1 MNRPLMINS
10 FDPAQAH
17 DLDPVIEQL
26 LKRRAKV
33 LGPSYKLFYEKPVHF
48 VRAEGV
54 WMYDSHNTPYLDVYN
69 NVPSVGHCHPHVVEA
84 VSKQMALLNTHTRY
98 LYDTVLTYAEKLIAT
113 FPEELANVMF
123 TCTGSESSDLA
134 VRIARCHTGNTGI
147 IVTENAYH
155 GITAAIAEMS
165 PSLGEGVALGS
176 MVRLVPAPD
185 AYRAGD
191 KDVGDAFAES
201 VEAAIADMLRHGIRP
216 AALSRQ
222 AWGQTLGSAP
232 LMLAV
237 GVTLLSAF
245 GQFTLFSY
253 FAPYF
258 FQTLGLGGGALSL
271 MFLWFGAFGLAGN
284 VGLSRW
290 IDRIGAPRAVL
301 LTLGAMVLTLLLWPL
316 GQAGI
321 WQQALVLVPWALGC
335 FACNSAQQA
344 RLVHLSPA
352 LAPATV
358 ALNTSAMYGG
368 QALGAALGGILI
380 AQGHMLRL
388 HQVGLVVLILA
399 MALSVWAARAQKRS

>member
-1 MNRPLMINS
+1 MTPTISPTDKALPRSLWALMMGNFVIGTGVMVVPGTLNDIS
-10 FDPAQAH
+10 ASLNVSIPQAG
-17 DLDPVIEQL
+17 QL
-26 LKRRAKV
+26 
-33 LGPSYKLFYEKPVHF
+33 
-48 VRAEGV
+48 
-54 WMYDSHNTPYLDVYN
+54 
-69 NVPSVGHCHPHVVEA
+69 
-84 VSKQMALLNTHTRY
+84 
-98 LYDTVLTYAEKLIAT
+98 
-113 FPEELANVMF
+113 
-123 TCTGSESSDLA
+123 
-134 VRIARCHTGNTGI
+134 
-147 IVTENAYH
+147 
-155 GITAAIAEMS
+155 ITAAAILMG
-165 PSLGEGVALGS
+165 LG
-176 MVRLVPAPD
+176 AP
-185 AYRAGD
+185 
-191 KDVGDAFAES
+191 AFATLVAGWDRRRLLTLSLVWYALLTGICALAPNYATLLQLRVLAVIAPAVFTPQAAAS
-201 VEAAIADMLRHGIRP
+201 VGLLVSPAQRGRAITFVFLGWSVASVMGMPLSAWIGGTLGWRWAFGLVAAMSVVSAAWVWREMPDGIRP

-301 LTLGAMVLTLLLWPL
+301 LTLGAMVLSLLLWPL

-368 QALGAALGGILI
+368 QALGAALGGLLI
-380 AQGHMLRL
+380 AQGHMLLL

-399 MALSVWAARAQKRS
+399 MALSVWAARLHKSPPFR

>member
-1 MNRPLMINS
+1 MTPTISPTDKALPRSLWALMMGNFVIGTGVMVVPGTLNDIS
-10 FDPAQAH
+10 ASLNVSIPQAG
-17 DLDPVIEQL
+17 QL
-26 LKRRAKV
+26 
-33 LGPSYKLFYEKPVHF
+33 
-48 VRAEGV
+48 
-54 WMYDSHNTPYLDVYN
+54 
-69 NVPSVGHCHPHVVEA
+69 
-84 VSKQMALLNTHTRY
+84 
-98 LYDTVLTYAEKLIAT
+98 
-113 FPEELANVMF
+113 
-123 TCTGSESSDLA
+123 
-134 VRIARCHTGNTGI
+134 
-147 IVTENAYH
+147 
-155 GITAAIAEMS
+155 ITAAAILMG
-165 PSLGEGVALGS
+165 LG
-176 MVRLVPAPD
+176 AP
-185 AYRAGD
+185 
-191 KDVGDAFAES
+191 AFATLVAGWDRRRLLTLSLVWYALLTGICALAPNYATLLPLRVLTVIAPAVFTPQAAAS
-201 VEAAIADMLRHGIRP
+201 VGLLVSPAQRGRAITFVFLGWSVASVMGMPLSAWIGGTLGWRWAFGLVAAMSVVSAAWVWREMPDGIRP

-222 AWGQTLGSAP
+222 AWGRTLGSAP

-301 LTLGAMVLTLLLWPL
+301 LTLGAMVLSLLLWPL

-368 QALGAALGGILI
+368 QALGAALGGLLI

-399 MALSVWAARAQKRS
+399 MALSVWAARLHKSPPFR

>member
-1 MNRPLMINS
+1 MTTTIPPTDKALPRSLWALMMGNFVIGTGVMVVPGTLNDIS
-10 FDPAQAH
+10 TSLNVSIPQAG
-17 DLDPVIEQL
+17 QL
-26 LKRRAKV
+26 
-33 LGPSYKLFYEKPVHF
+33 
-48 VRAEGV
+48 
-54 WMYDSHNTPYLDVYN
+54 
-69 NVPSVGHCHPHVVEA
+69 
-84 VSKQMALLNTHTRY
+84 
-98 LYDTVLTYAEKLIAT
+98 
-113 FPEELANVMF
+113 
-123 TCTGSESSDLA
+123 
-134 VRIARCHTGNTGI
+134 
-147 IVTENAYH
+147 
-155 GITAAIAEMS
+155 ITAAAILMG
-165 PSLGEGVALGS
+165 LG
-176 MVRLVPAPD
+176 AP
-185 AYRAGD
+185 
-191 KDVGDAFAES
+191 AFATLVAGWDRRRLLTLSLVWYALLTGICALAPNYATLLPLRVLAVIAPAVFTPQAAAS
-201 VEAAIADMLRHGIRP
+201 VGLLVSPAQRGRAITFVFLGWSVASVMGMPLSAWIGGTLGWRWAFGLVAAMSVVSAAWVWREMPNGIRP

-344 RLVHLSPA
+344 RLVHLSPT

-399 MALSVWAARAQKRS
+399 MALSVWAARKDRGQRLGAVRA

>member
-1 MNRPLMINS
+1 MTRPPTEAPLPRALWALMLGNFVIGTGVMVVPGTLNDIS
-10 FDPAQAH
+10 ASLNVSIPQAG
-17 DLDPVIEQL
+17 QL
-26 LKRRAKV
+26 
-33 LGPSYKLFYEKPVHF
+33 
-48 VRAEGV
+48 
-54 WMYDSHNTPYLDVYN
+54 
-69 NVPSVGHCHPHVVEA
+69 
-84 VSKQMALLNTHTRY
+84 
-98 LYDTVLTYAEKLIAT
+98 
-113 FPEELANVMF
+113 
-123 TCTGSESSDLA
+123 
-134 VRIARCHTGNTGI
+134 
-147 IVTENAYH
+147 
-155 GITAAIAEMS
+155 ITAAAILMGLGAPAFATLVAGWDRRRLLTLSLLWYSLLTGICALAPNYATLLPLRVLAVIAPAVFTPQAAAS
-165 PSLGEGVALGS
+165 VGLLVPPHQRGRAITFVFLGWSVASVMGMPLSAWIGGTLGWRWAFGLVALMS
-176 MVRLVPAPD
+176 LVSAAWVWREMPD
-185 AYRAGD
+185 
-191 KDVGDAFAES
+191 
-201 VEAAIADMLRHGIRP
+201 GIRP

-222 AWGQTLGSAP
+222 AWGQALGSAS

-245 GQFTLFSY
+245 GQFALFSY

-258 FQTLGLGGGALSL
+258 LQTLGLGGAALSL

-290 IDRIGAPRAVL
+290 IDRIGAARAVL
-301 LTLGAMVLTLLLWPL
+301 LTLGAMVLSLLLWPL
-316 GQAGI
+316 GRAGV

-368 QALGAALGGILI
+368 QALGAALGGLLI

-399 MALSVWAARAQKRS
+399 MALSVWASRFQKRS

>member
-1 MNRPLMINS
+1 MTPTISPTDKALPRSLWALMMGNFVIGTGVMVVPGTLNDIS
-10 FDPAQAH
+10 ASLNVSIPQAG
-17 DLDPVIEQL
+17 QL
-26 LKRRAKV
+26 
-33 LGPSYKLFYEKPVHF
+33 
-48 VRAEGV
+48 
-54 WMYDSHNTPYLDVYN
+54 
-69 NVPSVGHCHPHVVEA
+69 
-84 VSKQMALLNTHTRY
+84 
-98 LYDTVLTYAEKLIAT
+98 
-113 FPEELANVMF
+113 
-123 TCTGSESSDLA
+123 
-134 VRIARCHTGNTGI
+134 
-147 IVTENAYH
+147 
-155 GITAAIAEMS
+155 ITAAAILMG
-165 PSLGEGVALGS
+165 LG
-176 MVRLVPAPD
+176 AP
-185 AYRAGD
+185 
-191 KDVGDAFAES
+191 AFATLVAGWDRRRLLTLSLVWYALLTGICALAPNYATLLPLRVLAVIAPAVFTPQAAAS
-201 VEAAIADMLRHGIRP
+201 VGLLVSPAQRGRAITFVFLGWSVASVMGMPLSAWIGGTLGWRWAFGLVAAMSVVSAAWVWREMPDGIRP

-290 IDRIGAPRAVL
+290 IDGIGAPRAVL
-301 LTLGAMVLTLLLWPL
+301 LTLGAMVLSLLLWPL

-368 QALGAALGGILI
+368 QALGAALGGLLI

-399 MALSVWAARAQKRS
+399 MALSVWAARLHKSPPFR